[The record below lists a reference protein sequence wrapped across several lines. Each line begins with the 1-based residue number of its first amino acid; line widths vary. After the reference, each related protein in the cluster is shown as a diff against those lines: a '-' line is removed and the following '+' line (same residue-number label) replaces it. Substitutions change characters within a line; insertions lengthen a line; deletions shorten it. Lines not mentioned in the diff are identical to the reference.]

1 MLNVQCGMLSCMW
14 TLGIWVE
21 ISVFGEGKVGLK
33 KTQVI
38 DLIPIFLYA
47 KENIKTMASKVK
59 GQSLRNMFV
68 R

>member
-1 MLNVQCGMLSCMW
+1 MW